1 MKKTVKKLAVHK
13 ETLRNLEIHGMKEVR
28 AGLTTIELPPQSHTN
43 SGGEDCCI
51 STHAY

>member
-1 MKKTVKKLAVHK
+1 MKKTVKKLSVHK
-13 ETLRNLEIHGMKEVR
+13 ETLRNLEIHGLEEVR
-28 AGLTTIELPPQSHTN
+28 AGLTIEVPPQSHTN